1 MKNWLCVLVAPRPTF
16 QFDMTDEE
24 RELMREHA
32 LYWRGQVSSGKALVF
47 GPVIHPKAEFGGVA
61 ILALDDD
68 EDPNDYSLNDPVI
81 RAGAGFRFEAYWMP
95 QLVQSESS

>member
-24 RELMREHA
+24 RELMREHVR
-32 LYWRGQVSSGKALVF
+32 YWRTQVSSAKALVF
-47 GPVIHPKAEFGGVA
+47 GPVIHPKAEFGGIA
-61 ILALDDD
+61 ILALEDD
-68 EDPNDYSLNDPVI
+68 EDPNDYSLGDPVI
-81 RAGAGFRFEAYWMP
+81 RADAGFRFEAFWMP